1 MRRAAADGK
10 PRPARVRY
18 ASPACR
24 ARENALRV
32 ITDASGECVP
42 SATAAERISHSPGAW
57 LTTFGTVQAS
67 GRDHRMSRMPLVHGW
82 QPPGGVQPVRASPPA
97 ISYSSRASLTT
108 VGPSGGRCLAPH
120 SASCLGGSLSN
131 PIGPSEPFAR
141 RISATARCGWGG
153 RPASTHPGSA
163 GTRWAA
169 ACDREGAATTT
180 TGGLRPRGADCTQEP
195 PGLKG
200 PLEPNWNTKKSHDA
214 AAAHNREPP
223 LQRSTTSLWLRA
235 TTAAAACNPEGAAA
249 TTPRIR
255 WDAMGGGTPWAA
267 GCGRDRRC
275 EPERTTGLPRSGRRG
290 QAAAP
295 RPPHHRRHRY
305 RDRQPVSWCREELG
319 LEGASPPRPT
329 GGGTREW

>member
-1 MRRAAADGK
+1 MDSVHATPWWRPWTRYTRRRSRRGTASRANLPFASMRSVQMPRSAVRGRGGARPRSGPLHPCARCMRRAAADGK

-32 ITDASGECVP
+32 ITDAWGECVP

-57 LTTFGTVQAS
+57 LTTIGTAQAS
-67 GRDHRMSRMPLVHGW
+67 GRGHRMSRMRPVHGW

-169 ACDREGAATTT
+169 ACDREGAAATTT
-180 TGGLRPRGADCTQEP
+180 MIRGRGGR
-195 PGLKG
+195 
-200 PLEPNWNTKKSHDA
+200 
-214 AAAHNREPP
+214 
-223 LQRSTTSLWLRA
+223 
-235 TTAAAACNPEGAAA
+235 
-249 TTPRIR
+249 R
-255 WDAMGGGTPWAA
+255 WVA
-267 GCGRDRRC
+267 GCERDRRC
-275 EPERTTGLPRSGRRG
+275 EPERTTGLPKSGRRG
-290 QAAAP
+290 HAATA
-295 RPPHHRRHRY
+295 RPPHHRRHTTAAI
-305 RDRQPVSWCREELG
+305 DTGP
-319 LEGASPPRPT
+319 ASPYHGAARSSVSREPAPRPT